1 MCLIEQCNS
10 KSKYGGYCYKHRR
23 TYLCDDKYIVI
34 ERFTNKESD
43 YLKIDIIN
51 TILSIAPQLH
61 TSVNNIKRRKEA
73 FKILSEIVEVFKKY
87 DEKDIK
93 YIIYLQKK
101 IKKKIDKDIDI
112 LRGPGFTNRKVCNND
127 TDFYSYDSID
137 DINDKYFYSYKDSN
151 DFIWFFDIRSLKKLI
166 ELKQPNPYTM
176 NPIPDNIIEQ
186 VKKLIKKIKL
196 NDGDELIN
204 KKEIKRSRKQMIKQ
218 NTIDL
223 FSDIDNS
230 GNFCQPEWFLQLN
243 VHYLRKL
250 YRNLEDIWNYRLQIT
265 EEVKSRICPP
275 NGMIFTT
282 RVSDVMRYNSKEV
295 LQELIINDVMK
306 FRGATTDEDKKLGY
320 MYFLIGLGSVSREC
334 WETHQWLMH
343 V

>member
-23 TYLCDDKYIVI
+23 NYLCNGKYIVI

-51 TILSIAPQLH
+51 TILSIAPQLY
-61 TSVNNIKRRKEA
+61 TSVISIKRRKEA
-73 FKILSEIVEVFKKY
+73 FNILSEIVKVFKKY

-93 YIIYLQKK
+93 YIISIQNRV
-101 IKKKIDKDIDI
+101 KKKIIQKIDQ
-112 LRGPGFTNRKVCNND
+112 LRGPGYINKKLCNND

-137 DINDKYFYSYKDSN
+137 LIDDKYFYSYKDSN
-151 DFIWFFDIRSLKKLI
+151 DFIWFFDIRSLNKLI

-176 NPIPDNIIEQ
+176 KEIPNNIIDE
-186 VKKLIKKIKL
+186 VKELTSKL
-196 NDGDELIN
+196 NLKEEDELIN
-204 KKEIKRSRKQMIKQ
+204 KKKIKQSKRQMIKQ

-230 GNFCQPEWFLQLN
+230 GYYCQPEWFLSLSM
-243 VHYLRKL
+243 VYLKKL
-250 YRNLEDIWNYRLQIT
+250 YKNLEDIWNYRLQIT
-265 EEVKSRICPP
+265 DDVKSRICPP
-275 NGMIFTT
+275 NGLVFTA
-282 RVSDVMRYNSKEV
+282 RVSDVMRYNSKERV
-295 LQELIINDVMK
+295 QELILSDIMK
-306 FRGATTDEDKKLGY
+306 FRNAISEEDKKLGY
-320 MYFLIGLGSVSREC
+320 MYFIIGLGSVSLGC
-334 WETHQWLMH
+334 WDTHQWLMY